1 MAKKRHNYHFNQ
13 ETLSFERVETT
24 AKSRLKKVII
34 HTLTSSFIGFLIF
47 LGVSTFIDSPD
58 EIQLQNDMQ
67 SLELQYNLLD
77 KKLDRVN
84 KVLGDLAQRDNNLYR
99 VIFQA
104 DPISD
109 IVRQSTYGNED
120 RYEELSKMSASN
132 IVTSTTKKLDGI
144 EKQLYIQINSY
155 NEIEALLK
163 NNTEKLKHI
172 PAIQPILNK
181 DLTRIASGYGWRIH
195 PIYRI
200 KKKHE
205 GMDFTAPTGTDIYAT
220 GDGNVI
226 YAGWKQGYGNTVII
240 DHGFGYKTIYGHM
253 SKIKVKDGQAVKRA
267 DIIGLVGSTGNST
280 GPHLHYEVRKNDIPV
295 NPLNYYFLD
304 LSPEEYDRMI
314 QIANNAG
321 NVMS

>member
-1 MAKKRHNYHFNQ
+1 MAKKKHNYQFNP
-13 ETLSFERVETT
+13 ETLSFERVENT
-24 AKSRLKKVII
+24 AKSRLKKVAI
-34 HTLTSSFIGFLIF
+34 HTFTSSFIGFLMF
-47 LGVSTFIDSPD
+47 LGVSAVIDSPE
-58 EIQLQNDMQ
+58 EIQLQNDLT

-84 KVLGDLAQRDNNLYR
+84 GVLKDLAQRDNNLYR

-109 IVRQSTYGNED
+109 VVRNSTFDNNN
-120 RYEELSKMSASN
+120 RFEELAK
-132 IVTSTTKKLDGI
+132 TSTTNLLTSTSKKLDEI

-155 NEIEALLK
+155 EEIEVLLK
-163 NNTEKLKHI
+163 TNAEKLQYI

-181 DLTRIASGYGWRIH
+181 DLTRIASGYGWRMH

-200 KKKHE
+200 QKKHE
-205 GMDFTAPTGTDIYAT
+205 GMDFTANTGTDIYAT
-220 GDGNVI
+220 GNGKVI
-226 YAGWKQGYGNTVII
+226 YSGWKQGYGNTVII
-240 DHGFGYKTIYGHM
+240 DHGFGYKTLYAHM
-253 SKIKVKDGQAVKRA
+253 SKIKVKEGQEVRRA
-267 DIIGLVGSTGNST
+267 DIIGLVGSTGVSS
-280 GPHLHYEVRKNDIPV
+280 GPHLHYEVRLNDVPV

>member
-1 MAKKRHNYHFNQ
+1 MAKKKHNYQFNP
-13 ETLSFERVETT
+13 ETLSFERVENT
-24 AKSRLKKVII
+24 AKSRLKKVAI
-34 HTLTSSFIGFLIF
+34 HTFTSSFIGFLMF
-47 LGVSTFIDSPD
+47 LGVSAVIDSPE
-58 EIQLQNDMQ
+58 EIQLQNDLT

-84 KVLGDLAQRDNNLYR
+84 GVLNDLAQRDNNLYR

-109 IVRQSTYGNED
+109 VVRTSTFDNNN
-120 RYEELSKMSASN
+120 RFEELTK
-132 IVTSTTKKLDGI
+132 TSTTNLLTTTSKKLDEI

-155 NEIEALLK
+155 DEIEVLLK
-163 NNTEKLKHI
+163 TNAEKLQYI

-181 DLTRIASGYGWRIH
+181 DLTRIASGYGWRMH

-205 GMDFTAPTGTDIYAT
+205 GMDFTANTGTDIYAT
-220 GDGNVI
+220 GNGKVI
-226 YAGWKQGYGNTVII
+226 YSGWKQGYGNTVII
-240 DHGFGYKTIYGHM
+240 DHGFGYKTLYAHM
-253 SKIKVKDGQAVKRA
+253 SKIKVKEGQEVKRA
-267 DIIGLVGSTGNST
+267 DIIGLVGSTGVSS
-280 GPHLHYEVRKNDIPV
+280 GPHLHYEVRINDVPV